1 VAAYWDTSCVLKL
14 YCKENDSVAC
24 MVRAGAMAEPI
35 ISSVLT
41 VSEMTFALYQK
52 EMRGEIEPGSAH
64 ILFEKFETDVQ
75 RGRFTLLPFG
85 KDVEAMARR
94 IAAICYSSVP
104 VVPVRTLDALHIASA
119 QLSAC
124 REILT
129 TDSRMRS
136 AASLLGLRTPD
147 L

>member
-1 VAAYWDTSCVLKL
+1 MAAYWDTSCVLKL
-14 YCKENDSVAC
+14 YCRESGSRAC

-41 VSEMTFALYQK
+41 VSEMAFAFHQK
-52 EMRGEIEPGSAH
+52 ELRAEIEPGSAQ
-64 ILFEKFETDVQ
+64 ILFEKFDRDVR

-85 KDVEAMARR
+85 KDVEALARR
-94 IAAICYSSVP
+94 IAAMCYSSSP
-104 VVPVRTLDALHIASA
+104 VVPLRTLDGLHLASA

-136 AASLLGLRTPD
+136 AALLVGLRVPK